1 MGSNTLQSFKMSLMV
16 ILASFVLSTSAWAS
30 TQCTQGG
37 YVVGFFNGVWNTERE
52 TRFTTA
58 VLQERFELDVL
69 PQVSLLPASID
80 YEYFYNHTGTAM
92 GASRFQDIAE
102 VFIQRADALGIGSRY
117 ELVWNAL
124 SGDMSFLSG
133 LRRYSGDTLSDGD
146 ALALNALED
155 AYSNIGI
162 QLAGDL
168 SALLSDPPTASDY
181 AAHEARLTTLL
192 VEGKSALLVSHSQG
206 HFFAEHAYRAIE
218 SKAVIS
224 SMDAIRTL
232 HVAPPATN
240 IIHDY
245 VLADKDYVIQ
255 SLSVFGHESILGANT
270 SIPYAHLL
278 RDITGHEFIKTYLRD
293 DLEPYGLFQ
302 SYAAQALASLYT
314 QDRAIQN
321 GLFNVTL
328 TWDGLGDVDLHVIE
342 PSGTHVSF
350 KKPQGASGV
359 LDLDNR
365 TGYGPEHYYAS
376 CDVSHLQVG
385 RYLVAVNNFMADANQ
400 DALIQVSST
409 QGDIVSRSVG
419 VGEALGD
426 AALSDLAYVFSIDL
440 SLNPLHLEINP
451 IY

>member
-1 MGSNTLQSFKMSLMV
+1 MGSKTIQTFKMSLMV

-30 TQCTQGG
+30 TQCTQGA
-37 YVVGFFNGVWNTERE
+37 YVVGFFNGVWNTERD
-52 TRFTTA
+52 TRFTIA

-69 PQVSLLPASID
+69 PQLSLSSESID
-80 YEYFYNHTGTAM
+80 YEYFYNHTGTAV

-117 ELVWNAL
+117 ELIWNAL
-124 SGDMSFLSG
+124 SGDTSFLSD
-133 LRRYSGDTLSDGD
+133 LRRYSSDGD
-146 ALALNALED
+146 ASALDALED

-162 QLAGDL
+162 QLAGDV
-168 SALLSDPPTASDY
+168 STLLSDPPTASDY

-270 SIPYAHLL
+270 SIPYTHLL

-314 QDRAIQN
+314 QDGAIQN

-328 TWDGLGDVDLHVIE
+328 TWNGLGDIDLHVIE
-342 PSGTHVSF
+342 PRGTHVSF

-385 RYLVAVNNFMADANQ
+385 RYLVAVNNFMAEVSQ

-409 QGDIVSRSVG
+409 RGDIVSRSVS

-426 AALSDLAYVFSIDL
+426 AALSDLTYVFSIDL

>member
-16 ILASFVLSTSAWAS
+16 ILAAFILSTSALAS
-30 TQCTQGG
+30 TQCTQGA

-80 YEYFYNHTGTAM
+80 YEYFYNHTGTAV

-102 VFIQRADALGIGSRY
+102 VFIQRADALGVGSRY
-117 ELVWNAL
+117 ELIWNAL
-124 SGDMSFLSG
+124 SGDTSFLSG
-133 LRRYSGDTLSDGD
+133 LRRYSSDGD
-146 ALALNALED
+146 AIALNALED

-168 SALLSDPPTASDY
+168 STLLSDPPTASDY
-181 AAHEARLTTLL
+181 AAHEARLSTLL

-293 DLEPYGLFQ
+293 GLEPYGLFQ

-314 QDRAIQN
+314 QDGAIQN

-328 TWDGLGDVDLHVIE
+328 TWGGLGDIDLHVIE
-342 PSGTHVSF
+342 PNGAHVSF

-365 TGYGPEHYYAS
+365 IGYGPEHYYAS

-385 RYLVAVNNFMADANQ
+385 RYLVAVNNFMADAGQ
-400 DALIQVSST
+400 EALVQVSSN
-409 QGDIVSRSVG
+409 QGRIVSQSVG
-419 VGEALGD
+419 IGEALGD
-426 AALSDLAYVFSIDL
+426 AALEDLTYVFSIDL
-440 SLNPLHLEINP
+440 SLDPLHLEINA
-451 IY
+451 IH